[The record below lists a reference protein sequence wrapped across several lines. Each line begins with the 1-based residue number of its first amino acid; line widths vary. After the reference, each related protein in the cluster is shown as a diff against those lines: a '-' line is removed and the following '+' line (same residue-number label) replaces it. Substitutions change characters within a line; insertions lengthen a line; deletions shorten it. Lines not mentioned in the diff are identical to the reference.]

1 MTSRKRRAEL
11 LGKALDIL
19 IEQPEG
25 LPASTILERI
35 RESNSLS
42 AEELR
47 AHSSRPLRRFEELVW
62 LGTIAPAKAGW
73 LQNHRECWVLT
84 EEGKRRY
91 QSSANVEDFI
101 AQAASRSRKG
111 WVSAHFPESYSFI
124 SKAGERLSIE
134 FRLLRRVGA
143 RELFGR
149 SFGFTPSW
157 EDVLPLQAPQRHV
170 VPNVTFNDA
179 ADLVNHLNSDSVRGG
194 HAIYLSPEAWRKTA
208 FRALAD
214 NYPDDAGLK
223 IVITPGR
230 INNGTYVRNGFWHGR
245 GQSILQKNVIHDHLR
260 LTLVANLLFSEG
272 VGPRLYDLIE
282 LECGESAWV
291 GYVVQ
296 HVNGRVPSLIE
307 CTNGI
312 EQLRSLEEA
321 GLILNN
327 MPDGWEDEDFQG
339 PACKGNAFVDD
350 TGHFQYI
357 DFQNFILTD
366 YDRYLRRVAL
376 EATEKSHFG
385 ETSLL
390 RRGRPYL
397 YQAVPGLTLPGKR
410 NPEQRAKLLVDLMN
424 TAGVSIEGRLVL
436 DVGCNVGGMM
446 AQYLKLGARWC
457 HGWDRDFVTPHTE
470 KLLLA
475 LGCTR
480 FTTSGGD
487 INRDKNLEADLP
499 RFQGASLDGCV
510 ISYLAVR
517 GHLGWL
523 DALGEIP
530 WSFLIY
536 EGHEDE
542 RKADFDRHM
551 NELRNFVAFRVA
563 ASTTSADGDSDE
575 RIVAILVRTK
585 E

>member
-11 LGKALDIL
+11 LGKVLDIL

-25 LPASTILERI
+25 LPASIVLERI
-35 RESNSLS
+35 RESNALS
-42 AEELR
+42 EDELQ
-47 AHSSRPLRRFEELVW
+47 AHPSRPLQRFEELVW

-73 LQNHRECWVLT
+73 LQNDRERWMLT
-84 EEGKRRY
+84 EEGKHQY
-91 QSSANVEDFI
+91 QSCASVEDFI
-101 AQAASRSRKG
+101 TQAASQSRKG
-111 WVSAHFPESYSFI
+111 WVSAHFPESYSII
-124 SKAGERLSIE
+124 SKAGERLLIE
-134 FRLLRRVGA
+134 SRLLRRVGP

-157 EDVLPLQAPQRHV
+157 EDVLPLQTPQQYV
-170 VPNVTFNDA
+170 VPNVTFHDA
-179 ADLVNHLNSDSVRGG
+179 ADLLNHLNTDTVRGG

-208 FRALAD
+208 FRTLAD

-223 IVITPGR
+223 IVITPGG
-230 INNGTYVRNGFWHGR
+230 INNGTYIRDGFWNGR
-245 GQSILQKNVIHDHLR
+245 GQSIFQKNVIHDHLR
-260 LTLVANLLFSEG
+260 LTIVANLLFSHG

-282 LECGESAWV
+282 LDCGGTAWV
-291 GYVVQ
+291 GYVVE
-296 HVNGRVPSLIE
+296 HVNGRMPSLIE

-350 TGHFQYI
+350 TGHFQYV

-366 YDRYLRRVAL
+366 YDRFLRSVAV

-397 YQAVPGLTLPGKR
+397 YQSVPGLNLPGKR
-410 NPEQRAKLLVDLMN
+410 NPEQRTKLLVDLMK
-424 TAGVSIEGRLVL
+424 AADVSIAGRLVL
-436 DVGCNVGGMM
+436 DVGCNIGGMM

-480 FTTSGGD
+480 FSTSGGD
-487 INRDKNLEADLP
+487 INRDKDIESDLP
-499 RFQGASLDGCV
+499 HFLRPLLDGCV

-523 DALGEIP
+523 EALAKIP
-530 WSFLIY
+530 WSLLIY

-542 RKADFDRHM
+542 SKADFDKHM
-551 NELRNFVAFRVA
+551 NELRNLVTFRVTA
-563 ASTTSADGDSDE
+563 ATTSADGDSDE
-575 RIVAILVRTK
+575 RMVAILVRTR